1 MRLKFEP
8 FDDGSRQWVP
18 VIDEDTG
25 KQVGSIHSYGTG
37 PDCFGGTDISLFNG
51 KYRARVNRYEAAV
64 GFVIGVETVVNHMT
78 SHEDRPGPTSAG
90 ISTAPV
96 AIAAPT
102 CELTSIG
109 IDDPSR

>member
-8 FDDGSRQWVP
+8 FDDGSRHWVP

-25 KQVGSIHSYGTG
+25 KQVGSIYSYGTG

-64 GFVIGVETVVNHMT
+64 GFVFGVETVVNHMT
-78 SHEDRPGPTSAG
+78 SL
-90 ISTAPV
+90 
-96 AIAAPT
+96 AALDT
-102 CELTSIG
+102 LA
-109 IDDPSR
+109 DDSK

>member
-1 MRLKFEP
+1 MGREEMVRLKFEP
-8 FDDGSRQWVP
+8 FDDGSRHWVP

-64 GFVIGVETVVNHMT
+64 GFVIGVETIVNHMT

-90 ISTAPV
+90 I
-96 AIAAPT
+96 
-102 CELTSIG
+102 LT
-109 IDDPSR
+109 